1 MGHQTVPISPR
12 MVSGVFTGSLHLR
25 RTVTR
30 HPPPRIGRFGAPECR
45 LIAAEE
51 TIMPDKLGAAA
62 REQALGR
69 LNGWIYDPATDA
81 ISHDFKF
88 KTFSDAF
95 SFMTRVALAAEKM
108 NHHPEWSNVY
118 NKVTITLTTHDAGG
132 LTDKDVALAE
142 KIDRLM
148 V

>member
-1 MGHQTVPISPR
+1 
-12 MVSGVFTGSLHLR
+12 
-25 RTVTR
+25 
-30 HPPPRIGRFGAPECR
+30 
-45 LIAAEE
+45 
-51 TIMPDKLGAAA
+51 MPDKLGDAA

-69 LNGWIYDPATDA
+69 LNGWIYDAVDDT

-88 KTFSDAF
+88 KTFSEAF

-132 LTDKDVALAE
+132 LTEKDVQLAE

-148 V
+148 T